1 MARLTGEG
9 VIKQMVRE
17 RLEQFDILPAH
28 KSYLVET
35 EGYKPKGW
43 YFMPVSLGMGTMG
56 IPDFVGCYKGKFFS
70 IETKSDT
77 TKSPTKLQRLNLNCI
92 AASKGAAYVVRD
104 KDELDA
110 FEVGFLLNG

>member
-9 VIKQMVRE
+9 RVKQLVKDK
-17 RLEQFDILPAH
+17 LEEYDILPAH

-35 EGYKPKGW
+35 EGYEPDGW

-56 IPDFVGCYKGKFFS
+56 IPDFIGCYKGKFFS
-70 IETKSDT
+70 IETKSDP
-77 TKSPTKLQRLNLNCI
+77 KKVPTKLQRLNLNCI

-104 KDELDA
+104 EDELSA